1 MNMNFGAWPEHLA
14 EAVKKN
20 PRAALNFA
28 AILVVVCLA
37 GVVYFLFSLTQQQT
51 AAVNIDNR
59 AEIRELKDDN
69 AILRTK
75 HDSLIVLIG
84 EVRADGLRRELALKD
99 TQAVELKRLNK
110 RLESEKSAVAQE
122 LEKMRREAL
131 ENRKLSTTVKT
142 LQTPK

>member
-1 MNMNFGAWPEHLA
+1 MNLNFGAWPEHLA

-28 AILVVVCLA
+28 AILIVVCLA
-37 GVVYFLFSLTQQQT
+37 GVVYFLFSLTQEQT
-51 AAVNIDNR
+51 AADNTEKV
-59 AEIRELKDDN
+59 AEIRELKGDN
-69 AILRTK
+69 ATLRTR
-75 HDSLIVLIG
+75 HDSLVVLIG
-84 EVRADGLRRELALKD
+84 EVRAEGLRKELALKD

-110 RLESEKSAVAQE
+110 RLEAEKSAVAQE